1 MQTDHEAVPLNL
13 ADIDASAWRELETA
27 AASPQSGFRFL
38 SLCSVDAGQRPQ
50 ARMVVLRRGDGS
62 LRVLEFHTDTRS
74 PKWRELSA
82 NPHATVLG
90 FCAQTRLQF
99 RLQGIVE
106 LHASGSDR
114 AKAAWDKLS
123 TWTRTTYAGGPPG
136 DERAFDAID
145 AAAPSKLADEAEG
158 KPHFGLLIFRAR
170 TLDWFQL
177 RQQDNRRAMLTYDET
192 SALAACRWV
201 NP

>member
-1 MQTDHEAVPLNL
+1 METDHEAVLLNL

-50 ARMVVLRRGDGS
+50 ARMVVLRRADGS

-74 PKWRELSA
+74 PKWREFSA

-90 FCAQTRLQF
+90 FCPQTRLQF
-99 RLQGIVE
+99 RLQGMVE
-106 LHASGSDR
+106 LHAAGSDQ